1 MSRIRRRRRRCR
13 ELETKVIQMTVGS
26 VAYHPATSCTQECN
40 NNALGLTVV
49 TNLEGRA
56 AGRAPSTLSA
66 HQRDAASHN
75 GTDWEKRPN
84 GWTVSDSWVQNV
96 NESSITCGLRL
107 TTWTPRP
114 CVDPG
119 ILDGPRDKML
129 ACILISA
136 GVHDSAAL
144 GAKLRII
151 RERPRK

>member
-1 MSRIRRRRRRCR
+1 MSRIRRRRCR

-66 HQRDAASHN
+66 HQRDAASHD

-84 GWTVSDSWVQNV
+84 GWTV
-96 NESSITCGLRL
+96 T
-107 TTWTPRP
+107 
-114 CVDPG
+114 
-119 ILDGPRDKML
+119 
-129 ACILISA
+129 A
-136 GVHDSAAL
+136 GYRMETSRRSPVGS
-144 GAKLRII
+144 G
-151 RERPRK
+151 

>member
-13 ELETKVIQMTVGS
+13 ELETKVIQMTVGN

-66 HQRDAASHN
+66 HQRDAESHN
-75 GTDWEKRPN
+75 GTGLGKAPEWLDR
-84 GWTVSDSWVQNV
+84 DSWVQNE

-129 ACILISA
+129 ACILVSA

-151 RERPRK
+151 PERPRK